1 MNDHIS
7 VFPIESHDHR
17 RLVAAYD
24 LGHIEEHSPGLIH
37 WHPPGTAVVRQL
49 EAFVRGLHEEHGYE
63 EVRSPA
69 LLSRA
74 LWERSGHWEKYRAGM
89 FVAEGPDGDSAYA
102 VKPMSCP
109 GQIGIYQ
116 HRRRSYREL
125 PLRLFE
131 FGHVHRN
138 EPSGAL
144 SGWLRLRGFVQDD
157 SHIFLEPEQLQQV
170 IAGFVTMVEKAYA
183 AFGFEAWRW
192 RLALRPDQRAG
203 SDAVWDDAESRLRAA
218 CANLGLA
225 VEECPGEGAFY
236 GPKLE
241 AVLQD
246 RHGREWQ
253 CGVVQV
259 DFVLPKRFGLAYQ
272 DAEGCSSREPLLV
285 HHAVLGSLERWLAI
299 VLEHHG
305 ALPDWLAPVPVGVCP
320 VGQGQE
326 EAAQRLVLR
335 LREQGVPAH
344 LMVDDSLGKRLRAL
358 AEMKVPMWAVVGAR
372 EAVADSVS
380 VRRHNGPAAVLPIE
394 EWVREVACCRRERRE
409 WRPACSEP

>member
-1 MNDHIS
+1 MNAS
-7 VFPIESHDHR
+7 PVLPSSEGFDHR

-37 WHPPGTAVVRQL
+37 WHPAGVKALRRL
-49 EAFVRGLHEEHGYE
+49 EDFVRGLHEERGYK

-69 LLSRA
+69 LLSKA
-74 LWERSGHWEKYRAGM
+74 LWEQSGHWAKYRQGM
-89 FVAEGPDGDSAYA
+89 FVADGPDGEGAYA

-157 SHIFLEPEQLQQV
+157 SHVFLAPEQLGEV
-170 IAGFVTMVEKAYA
+170 VEGFVQMVSQAYP
-183 AFGFEAWRW
+183 AFGFSKWRW
-192 RLALRPDQRAG
+192 RLSLRPSQRAG
-203 SDAVWDDAESRLRAA
+203 SDEVWDQAEGLLRRV
-218 CANLGLA
+218 CQELGLV

-241 AVLQD
+241 AVLED
-246 RHGREWQ
+246 RLGREWQ

-259 DFVLPKRFGLAYQ
+259 DFVLPKRFGLSYQ
-272 DAEGCSSREPLLV
+272 GADGSDQHEPLLV
-285 HHAVLGSLERWLAI
+285 HHAVLGSLERWLA
-299 VLEHHG
+299 VALEHNG
-305 ALPDWLAPVPVGVCP
+305 ALPDWMAPVAVGVCP
-320 VGQGQE
+320 VGQEQE
-326 EAAQRLVLR
+326 PAAKALVAQL
-335 LREQGVPAH
+335 EQAGVPA
-344 LMVDDSLGKRLRAL
+344 MFSSGDPLGKRLRDL
-358 AEMKVPMWAVVGAR
+358 AEAKVPLWTVVGAR
-372 EAVADSVS
+372 EAASGQVS
-380 VRRHNGPAAVLPIE
+380 VRRHDGKAVVMPVDQ
-394 EWVREVACCRRERRE
+394 WVAQVAHAQAQRQA
-409 WRPACSEP
+409 WEP